1 MDENLSVITEV
12 GIVQTVGALVGAEAV
27 PGVDEGDGFAVH
39 GQGIQLP
46 PLDPAH
52 GHAVVVAGGVADGV
66 VGDGVTIV
74 GGEQI
79 LPVRVAV
86 GIGVGGVAIGDGE
99 KIAHAVIGIGVGLST
114 AGGLGQLRCMTSA
127 YASLPNF

>member
-1 MDENLSVITEV
+1 MLSTGNEGAPKSLAEKADGEGGGCGQIGNRKAERFSDENLSVITEV
-12 GIVQTVGALVGAEAV
+12 GILQTVGALVGAEAV

-66 VGDGVTIV
+66 VG
-74 GGEQI
+74 E
-79 LPVRVAV
+79 
-86 GIGVGGVAIGDGE
+86 
-99 KIAHAVIGIGVGLST
+99 
-114 AGGLGQLRCMTSA
+114 C
-127 YASLPNF
+127 